1 MRRFRLTPFRLT
13 AAVLLGA
20 MACVGVASAASLG
33 VNTNKLFAWSQAITR
48 ATCTLDYT
56 AEDDTYVQQSKATTT
71 AGSSATLS
79 IIGGAHPDYA
89 FVRFDLTS
97 CNLPRTGG
105 ADSATLTLVV
115 NAHSAD
121 TISLFPVYSSWA
133 GSSLTWNGV
142 SSLTIGSTATTSFAP
157 STNTSFQIPVTADVD
172 AAIKAGTLWG
182 WALEDT
188 SGTATTKLD
197 SANATNTALRPALSI
212 SDEK

>member
-1 MRRFRLTPFRLT
+1 MPRLRLTPLRLA
-13 AAVLLGA
+13 AAVLIGA
-20 MACVGVASAASLG
+20 MACTSVAFAASLG
-33 VNTNKLFAWSQAITR
+33 VGSSKLHAWSQTLTR
-48 ATCTLDYT
+48 ATCSIDYT

-89 FVRFDLTS
+89 FIRFDLAS
-97 CNLPRTGG
+97 CNLPTTGG
-105 ADSATLTLVV
+105 ADSATLTVVV

-121 TISLFPVYSSWA
+121 TISLYPVYTSWT
-133 GSSLTWNGV
+133 GSSLTWNGAQL
-142 SSLTIGSTATTSFAP
+142 LTIGASATTSFAP
-157 STNTSFQIPVTADVD
+157 ATNTSFSIPVTADVD

-188 SGTATTKLD
+188 SGTATTKID
-197 SANATNTALRPALSI
+197 SANNATVANRPSLSV